1 MKNIAIFLL
10 LPIFLIVSCKS
21 TEKDE
26 ISVTGVTHEEV
37 VAIATK
43 YGLQDSIADG
53 YVSPHFKPFP
63 REAYPALTKE
73 FWDRYFAMW
82 RKFSDHEK
90 EFQQFRQQVR
100 NITSA
105 VEYYQLIEKYPT
117 VHQSRVNAYGGIEA
131 YNKRKSDDIN
141 GNWHIYL
148 DNRDGAIV
156 FIPGDHDD
164 GTYPGKRL
172 DKGK

>member
-1 MKNIAIFLL
+1 MKSIAIFLV
-10 LPIFLIVSCKS
+10 LPIFLIVSCKP

-26 ISVTGVTHEEV
+26 ISVTGVTREEV
-37 VAIATK
+37 VTIATK

-73 FWDRYFAMW
+73 FWDSYFARW
-82 RKFSDHEK
+82 RKFSDEQK
-90 EFQQFRQQVR
+90 EFIRFRRESASV
-100 NITSA
+100 TS
-105 VEYYQLIEKYPT
+105 VTEYYQLIEKYPS
-117 VHQSRVNAYGGIEA
+117 VYQSRVNAHGGIEG
-131 YNKRKSDDIN
+131 YNRQKSEIIS

-148 DNRDGAIV
+148 SKDSAIV
-156 FIPGDHDD
+156 FIPSDHDD

-172 DKGK
+172 DKGN